1 MLSWESLGERFVDNK
16 EIKWLIEVFIP
27 CRIKDDS
34 KNSALQVTT
43 FHVCVR
49 EKTGIQFISCC
60 ILLFA
65 YIITYLV

>member
-49 EKTGIQFISCC
+49 E
-60 ILLFA
+60 
-65 YIITYLV
+65 